1 MTPHPRH
8 QTSPEPP
15 HHTNTHAIRPHPKHR
30 ITQTRTPSDLTQTTA
45 SHKHIYTHASFA
57 CRYVCGLRE
66 VRKAV
71 KLRRAVSVVVAPDI
85 EQLDAIGGLD
95 NHLQEILDM
104 WVHKRGAGSVEI
116 QACESCGLGPGGSF
130 MKL

>member
-1 MTPHPRH
+1 M
-8 QTSPEPP
+8 
-15 HHTNTHAIRPHPKHR
+15 
-30 ITQTRTPSDLTQTTA
+30 PSA
-45 SHKHIYTHASFA
+45 R
-57 CRYVCGLRE
+57 RYVCGLRE

-104 WVHKRGAGSVEI
+104 WVQKCGARSVGRGRVK
-116 QACESCGLGPGGSF
+116 CGA
-130 MKL
+130 